1 MGAPKASAGG
11 RKPRP
16 PHEEGGESTPIP
28 TKSRRRQKTKNS
40 KNGST
45 PKSGRAKSEKGR
57 TRKWLTEMEFHAMDT
72 GRHETAAVIPSA
84 PTKATCLR
92 GDGPRHSH
100 VNSGITTGTPRAGTP
115 RHGSWMQTPASKRIH
130 GRKKQAKAVKKKVRD
145 NHESSLRTPAR
156 CTQTALP
163 AGMDKKNGAAH
174 NREACTECGARPP
187 RRRTQPARNGGN

>member
-28 TKSRRRQKTKNS
+28 AKSRRRQKTKNS

-100 VNSGITTGTPRAGTP
+100 FKITTGTPRL
-115 RHGSWMQTPASKRIH
+115 RHLPTRNQDADSCEKAHPDAPKN
-130 GRKKQAKAVKKKVRD
+130 GRKNGVSC
-145 NHESSLRTPAR
+145 HGYWSGTGP
-156 CTQTALP
+156 LP
-163 AGMDKKNGAAH
+163 
-174 NREACTECGARPP
+174 
-187 RRRTQPARNGGN
+187 

>member
-28 TKSRRRQKTKNS
+28 AKSRRRQKTKNS

-84 PTKATCLR
+84 PAKATCLR
-92 GDGPRHSH
+92 GDGPRHLPPSI
-100 VNSGITTGTPRAGTP
+100 VQKWRALRGLVQTRLFRCDREVQRGIGRGRLRV
-115 RHGSWMQTPASKRIH
+115 RHRHPPQRPHRVLDFDEAHAR
-130 GRKKQAKAVKKKVRD
+130 GR
-145 NHESSLRTPAR
+145 R
-156 CTQTALP
+156 CLVP
-163 AGMDKKNGAAH
+163 
-174 NREACTECGARPP
+174 
-187 RRRTQPARNGGN
+187 